1 MITGISPVRVLFLEM
16 YIPWCFLFVEE
27 PKPEKYSRLS
37 GNRYFHEAS
46 LFECRFLAIHG
57 SGSLVPLHENRA
69 RASCGMKSIC
79 AGQPTIFFVRLLYN
93 MDLWRLIVKAVS
105 CDIAVAVVRI
115 CGFCVIIC
123 MSKDVVGNNAFGGH
137 FFYEQIGSTF

>member
-1 MITGISPVRVLFLEM
+1 MITGISPARVLFLE

-27 PKPEKYSRLS
+27 PKTEKYSRLS

-69 RASCGMKSIC
+69 GASCGMKCIC
-79 AGQPTIFFVRLLYN
+79 AGQPTIFFVHLFHY
-93 MDLWRLIVKAVS
+93 MDLGRLIVKAVG

-123 MSKDVVGNNAFGGH
+123 MSKDVVGYNAFGGH
-137 FFYEQIGSTF
+137 FLYEQIGSTF